1 MSSLQDLV
9 FNLEEGPLRNVF
21 VKLALVLLTVGLV
34 TWVGISQFNGLRTPE
49 AMDLAQQARQI
60 ATGHGLTTQLIRPL
74 ALWQVRAKFGNNA
87 PSVNQFPETLSPPLY
102 PAILA
107 LVFKLGDVS
116 KLVPLAV
123 SPESIKS
130 MRVYPPD
137 YLVLG
142 INLLCV
148 GLAALAVYLWGSGQF
163 DVGTG
168 FLASVFFLGS
178 TPLWNQVISGGSVC
192 LLIFLY
198 AWAGYFFYLGLKGED
213 GPEGT
218 AALGG
223 GWFGLAG
230 FIIGLTPLVQ
240 MIHIWSALV
249 LVSLGFVLFQRGRGW
264 LALGFGIPLIL
275 FLGWLGWLWTATR
288 NPIGINWAYLISE
301 SSHYPGDLVWRTY
314 SFDIEKTNV
323 WQRIMGSFVR
333 GAAFLISQGPVLVG
347 ATVAGTLAILSAL
360 HNFRRPSAA
369 TAKLLWL
376 GGVGALL
383 LATAFIV
390 RDEAGKFTPV
400 PLVLLPL
407 ASVYGAAA
415 LFIFVDRWNLQI
427 DLLAKIFVILVAL
440 LASAPI
446 FSFVVQSSAPPFAY
460 PPTYPPIFLFM
471 RSWFEPKE
479 FQASDLPAAEAWY
492 SNQPTLWVP
501 ATRDDLIKIHDRVTP
516 IFSILFTP
524 ASSDVKMYSQMMAE
538 NSEWSSWADVIRRQ
552 KAPDLPQSFVTSL
565 PPNNDYLLLSLQKRW
580 N

>member
-9 FNLEEGPLRNVF
+9 FNLEEGPLRNIL
-21 VKLALVLLTVGLV
+21 VKVALVLLTLGLV
-34 TWVGISQFNGLRTPE
+34 AWIGFSQFNGLRTPE

-74 ALWQVRAKFGNNA
+74 ALWQVRAKFGNSA
-87 PSVNQFPETLSPPLY
+87 PSVSQFPETLSPPLY

-107 LVFKLGDVS
+107 VVFKLGDVS
-116 KLVPLAV
+116 KLVPLGL
-123 SPESIKS
+123 SPEAIKS

-142 INLLCV
+142 FNLLCV
-148 GLAALAVYLWGSGQF
+148 ALTAWAVYLWGSGQF
-163 DVGTG
+163 DIGTG

-178 TPLWNQVISGGSVC
+178 TALWTQAISGGSVC
-192 LLIFLY
+192 LLILLY
-198 AWAGYFFYLGLKGED
+198 AWAGYFFYLGLKGEED
-213 GPEGT
+213 PEGLT
-218 AALGG
+218 PFLR

-230 FIIGLTPLVQ
+230 FTIGLTPLVQ
-240 MIHIWSALV
+240 MIHIWPALV
-249 LVSLGFVLFQRGRGW
+249 LVGLGMVLFQKGRIW
-264 LALGFGIPLIL
+264 LLLGFGIPVFI
-275 FLGWLGWLWTATR
+275 FLGWLGWLWTTTR

-301 SSHYPGDLVWRTY
+301 SARYPGDLVWRTY

-323 WQRIMGSFVR
+323 WQRIMGSVVR
-333 GAAFLISQGPVLVG
+333 GSAFLISQGPILCG
-347 ATVAGTLAILSAL
+347 ASVAGTLAILSAL

-376 GGVGALL
+376 GGAGALL

-390 RDEAGKFTPV
+390 REETGKLTPV

-415 LFIFVDRWNLQI
+415 LFIFIDRWNLQI
-427 DLLAKIFVILVAL
+427 DLLAKIFVVLVAL
-440 LASAPI
+440 IASAPI
-446 FSFVVQSSAPPFAY
+446 FSFVVQSSAPPFPY

-501 ATRDDLIKIHDRVTP
+501 ATRDELIKIHDRVTP

-524 ASSDVKMYSQMMAE
+524 ASSDVRMYSQMMAE

-565 PPNNDYLLLSLQKRW
+565 PPNNEYLLLSLQKRW

>member
-9 FNLEEGPLRNVF
+9 FNLEEGPLRNLL
-21 VKLALVLLTVGLV
+21 VKVALVLLTAGLV
-34 TWVGISQFNGLRTPE
+34 AWVGISQFNGLRTPE

-116 KLVPLAV
+116 KLVPLGV
-123 SPESIKS
+123 SPDSIKS

-142 INLLCV
+142 FNLLCV

-168 FLASVFFLGS
+168 FLATVFFLGS
-178 TPLWNQVISGGSVC
+178 TALWDQVISGGSVC
-192 LLIFLY
+192 LLILLY
-198 AWAGYFFYLGLKGED
+198 AWAGYFFYLGLRVED
-213 GPEGT
+213 SPEGM
-218 AALGG
+218 ASLGE
-223 GWFGLAG
+223 GWFGVAG
-230 FIIGLTPLVQ
+230 FTIGLTPLVQ
-240 MIHIWSALV
+240 MIHVWPALV
-249 LVSLGFVLFQRGRGW
+249 IVGLGFVLFQRGRGW
-264 LALGFGIPLIL
+264 LAIGFVIPLIL
-275 FLGWLGWLWTATR
+275 FLGWLGWLWMATR
-288 NPIGINWAYLISE
+288 NPIGINWAYLICE
-301 SSHYPGDLVWRTY
+301 SAHYPGDLVWRTY

-323 WQRIMGSFVR
+323 WQRIIGSFVR
-333 GAAFLISQGPVLVG
+333 GVAFLISQGPVLFG

-369 TAKLLWL
+369 IAKLLWL

-390 RDEAGKFTPV
+390 RHEAGKLTPV

-427 DLLAKIFVILVAL
+427 DLLAKIFVILVGL
-440 LASAPI
+440 MASAPI
-446 FSFVVQSSAPPFAY
+446 FSFVVQSSAPPFSY
-460 PPTYPPIFLFM
+460 PPTYPPILLFM

-501 ATRDDLIKIHDRVTP
+501 ATRDELIKIHDRVTP

-538 NSEWSSWADVIRRQ
+538 NSEWGSWADVIRRQ

-565 PPNNDYLLLSLQKRW
+565 PPNNEYLLLSLQKRW

>member
-1 MSSLQDLV
+1 V
-9 FNLEEGPLRNVF
+9 
-21 VKLALVLLTVGLV
+21 
-34 TWVGISQFNGLRTPE
+34 
-49 AMDLAQQARQI
+49 
-60 ATGHGLTTQLIRPL
+60 
-74 ALWQVRAKFGNNA
+74 
-87 PSVNQFPETLSPPLY
+87 
-102 PAILA
+102 
-107 LVFKLGDVS
+107 VFKLGDVS
-116 KLVPLAV
+116 KFAPLAV
-123 SPESIKS
+123 PPEAIKS

-142 INLLCV
+142 FNLLCV
-148 GLAALAVYLWGSGQF
+148 ALTAWAVYLWGSGQF

-178 TPLWNQVISGGSVC
+178 TALWTQAISGGSVC
-192 LLIFLY
+192 LLILLY
-198 AWAGYFFYLGLKGED
+198 AWGGYFFYLGLSGEED
-213 GPEGT
+213 LEEG
-218 AALGG
+218 ANLGG

-230 FIIGLTPLVQ
+230 FSIGLTPLVQ
-240 MIHIWSALV
+240 MIHIWPALV
-249 LVSLGFVLFQRGRGW
+249 LVGLGMVLFQKGRIW
-264 LALGFGIPLIL
+264 LLLGFGIPVFI
-275 FLGWLGWLWTATR
+275 FLGWLGWLWTTTR

-301 SSHYPGDLVWRTY
+301 SARYPGDLVWRTY

-323 WQRIMGSFVR
+323 WQRIMGSVVR
-333 GAAFLISQGPVLVG
+333 GSAFLISQGPILCG
-347 ATVAGTLAILSAL
+347 ASVAGTLAILSAL

-376 GGVGALL
+376 GGAGALL

-390 RDEAGKFTPV
+390 RDEASKLTPV

-415 LFIFVDRWNLQI
+415 LFIFIDRWNLQI
-427 DLLAKIFVILVAL
+427 DLLAKIFVVLVGL
-440 LASAPI
+440 IASAPI
-446 FSFVVQSSAPPFAY
+446 FSFVVQSSAPPFPY

-501 ATRDDLIKIHDRVTP
+501 ATRDELIKIHDRVTP

-524 ASSDVKMYSQMMAE
+524 ASSDVRMYSQMMAE
-538 NSEWSSWADVIRRQ
+538 NSEWGSWADVIRRQ

-565 PPNNDYLLLSLQKRW
+565 PPNNEYLLLSLQKRW

>member
-9 FNLEEGPLRNVF
+9 FNMEEGPLRNML
-21 VKLALVLLTVGLV
+21 VKVALVLLTVGLV

-123 SPESIKS
+123 PPESIKS

-142 INLLCV
+142 FNLLCV

-168 FLASVFFLGS
+168 FLAAVFFLGS
-178 TPLWNQVISGGSVC
+178 TALWNQALSGGSVC
-192 LLIFLY
+192 ILILLY
-198 AWAGYFFYLGLKGED
+198 AWAGYFFYLGLKGEED
-213 GPEGT
+213 PEG
-218 AALGG
+218 AVALGG

-230 FIIGLTPLVQ
+230 FTVGLTPLVQ
-240 MIHIWSALV
+240 MIHIWPAMALV
-249 LVSLGFVLFQRGRGW
+249 CIGVILFQRGKVG
-264 LALGFGIPLIL
+264 LVLGFGIPFLL
-275 FLGWLGWLWTATR
+275 FLGWMAWLWASTR
-288 NPIGINWAYLISE
+288 NPVGINWAYLISE
-301 SSHYPGDLVWRTY
+301 SAQYPGNLVWRTY

-323 WQRIMGSFVR
+323 WQRILGSVVR
-333 GAAFLISQGPVLVG
+333 GASFLISQGPILCG
-347 ATVAGTLAILSAL
+347 ATVAGTLAVFSSL

-369 TAKLLWL
+369 TGKLLWL

-538 NSEWSSWADVIRRQ
+538 NSEWSSWTDVIRRQ

-565 PPNNDYLLLSLQKRW
+565 PPNNEYLLLSLQKRW

>member
-9 FNLEEGPLRNVF
+9 FNLEEGPLRNIL
-21 VKLALVLLTVGLV
+21 VKVALFLLTVGLV
-34 TWVGISQFNGLRTPE
+34 AWIGISQFNGLRTPE

-102 PAILA
+102 PVILA
-107 LVFKLGDVS
+107 VVFKLGDVS
-116 KLVPLAV
+116 KLVPLAL
-123 SPESIKS
+123 SPEAIKN

-137 YLVLG
+137 YLVLCF
-142 INLLCV
+142 NLLCV
-148 GLAALAVYLWGSGQF
+148 GLAALAVYLWGSSQF
-163 DVGTG
+163 DLGTG
-168 FLASVFFLGS
+168 FLAAVFFLGS
-178 TPLWNQVISGGSVC
+178 TALWNQAISGGSVC
-192 LLIFLY
+192 LLILLY
-198 AWAGYFFYLGLKGED
+198 AWAGYFFYLGLKGEED
-213 GPEGT
+213 PKGATP
-218 AALGG
+218 LGG
-223 GWFGLAG
+223 GWFGVAG
-230 FIIGLTPLVQ
+230 FTIGLTPLVQ
-240 MIHIWSALV
+240 MIHIWPALALV
-249 LVSLGFVLFQRGRGW
+249 CLGFFLFQRGKIW
-264 LALGFGIPLIL
+264 LVLGFGIPLL
-275 FLGWLGWLWTATR
+275 FFLGWLAWLWTTTR
-288 NPIGINWAYLISE
+288 NPVGINWAYLISE
-301 SSHYPGDLVWRTY
+301 SAHYPGNLVWRTY

-333 GAAFLISQGPVLVG
+333 GVAFLISQGPVLCG
-347 ATVAGTLAILSAL
+347 ATVAGTLAVLSAL

-376 GGVGALL
+376 GGVGVFL

-390 RDEAGKFTPV
+390 RDETGTLTPV

-415 LFIFVDRWNLQI
+415 LFIFVDRWNLEI
-427 DLLAKIFVILVAL
+427 DLLAKIFVILVGL
-440 LASAPI
+440 IASAPI

-492 SNQPTLWVP
+492 TNQATLWVP
-501 ATRDDLIKIHDRVTP
+501 ATRDELTKIHDRVTP

-538 NSEWSSWADVIRRQ
+538 NSEWSSWADIIRRQ

-565 PPNNDYLLLSLQKRW
+565 PPNNEYLLLSLQKRW

>member
-1 MSSLQDLV
+1 VSSLQDLV
-9 FNLEEGPLRNVF
+9 FNLEEGPLRNML
-21 VKLALVLLTVGLV
+21 VKVALVLLTLGLV
-34 TWVGISQFNGLRTPE
+34 GWIGISQFNGLRTSE

-87 PSVNQFPETLSPPLY
+87 PSVSHFPETLSPPLY

-107 LVFKLGDVS
+107 VVFKVGDIS
-116 KLVPLAV
+116 KLVPLGV
-123 SPESIKS
+123 SPEAIKS

-142 INLLCV
+142 FNLLCV
-148 GLAALAVYLWGSGQF
+148 GLAAWAVYLWGSGQF

-168 FLASVFFLGS
+168 FLAAVFFLGS
-178 TPLWNQVISGGSVC
+178 TALWNQALSGGSVC
-192 LLIFLY
+192 LLILLY
-198 AWAGYFFYLGLKGED
+198 AWSGYFFFLGLKGQDDSED
-213 GPEGT
+213 ASP
-218 AALGG
+218 LGG
-223 GWFGLAG
+223 RWFSLAR
-230 FIIGLTPLVQ
+230 FTIGLTPLVQ
-240 MIHIWSALV
+240 MIHIWPALA
-249 LVSLGFVLFQRGRGW
+249 LVSLGVLLFRKGKTW
-264 LALGFGIPLIL
+264 LLLGFVIPFFL
-275 FLGWLGWLWTATR
+275 FLGWLGWLWTTTR

-301 SSHYPGDLVWRTY
+301 SAHYPGDLVWRTY

-323 WQRIMGSFVR
+323 WQRIIGSVVR
-333 GAAFLISQGPVLVG
+333 GAAFLISQGPVLCG
-347 ATVAGTLAILSAL
+347 ATVAGTLAVLSAL

-369 TAKLLWL
+369 TGKLLWL
-376 GGVGALL
+376 GGVSTLF

-390 RDEAGKFTPV
+390 RDESGRLSSV
-400 PLVLLPL
+400 PLVILPL
-407 ASVYGAAA
+407 VCVYGSAA

-427 DLLAKIFVILVAL
+427 DLLGKIFVILVGL
-440 LASAPI
+440 MASAPI
-446 FSFVVQSSAPPFAY
+446 FSFVIQSSSPPFPY

-471 RSWFEPKE
+471 RSWFEPNE

-501 ATRDDLIKIHDRVTP
+501 ATRDELIKIHDRVTP

-538 NSEWSSWADVIRRQ
+538 SSEWGSWADVIRRQ

-565 PPNNDYLLLSLQKRW
+565 PPNNEYLLLSLQKRW

>member
-107 LVFKLGDVS
+107 VVFKLGDVS

-123 SPESIKS
+123 SPEAIKS

-142 INLLCV
+142 FNLLCV

-178 TPLWNQVISGGSVC
+178 TALWNQAVSGGSVC
-192 LLIFLY
+192 LLILLY
-198 AWAGYFFYLGLKGED
+198 SWAGYFFYLGLKGEED
-213 GPEGT
+213 SEGVMT
-218 AALGG
+218 LGG

-230 FIIGLTPLVQ
+230 LAVGLAPLVQ
-240 MIHIWSALV
+240 MIHIWPALV
-249 LVSLGFVLFQRGRGW
+249 LVIIGFVLFQRGRGW
-264 LALGFGIPLIL
+264 LALGFVIPLIF
-275 FLGWLGWLWTATR
+275 FLGWLGWLWTTTR

-323 WQRIMGSFVR
+323 WRRIMGSFVR
-333 GAAFLISQGPVLVG
+333 GVAFLISQGPVLVG
-347 ATVAGTLAILSAL
+347 ATVAGTLAILSSL

-390 RDEAGKFTPV
+390 RDETGRLTPV
-400 PLVLLPL
+400 LLVLLPL
-407 ASVYGAAA
+407 TSVYGAAA
-415 LFIFVDRWNLQI
+415 LFIFIDRWNLQI
-427 DLLAKIFVILVAL
+427 DLLAKIFVILVGL
-440 LASAPI
+440 MASSPMI
-446 FSFVVQSSAPPFAY
+446 SFVVQSSAPPFAY

-501 ATRDDLIKIHDRVTP
+501 ATRDELIKIHDRVTP

-524 ASSDVKMYSQMMAE
+524 ASSDVRMYSQMMAE

-565 PPNNDYLLLSLQKRW
+565 PPNNEYLLLSLQKRW

>member
-9 FNLEEGPLRNVF
+9 FNLEEGPLRNML
-21 VKLALVLLTVGLV
+21 VKVALVLLTLGLV
-34 TWVGISQFNGLRTPE
+34 GWIGISQFNGLRTSE

-87 PSVNQFPETLSPPLY
+87 PSVSHFPETLSPPLY

-107 LVFKLGDVS
+107 VVFKVGDIS
-116 KLVPLAV
+116 KLVPLGL
-123 SPESIKS
+123 SPEAIKS

-142 INLLCV
+142 FNLLCV

-168 FLASVFFLGS
+168 FLAAVFFLGS
-178 TPLWNQVISGGSVC
+178 TALWNQAISGGSVC
-192 LLIFLY
+192 LLILLY
-198 AWAGYFFYLGLKGED
+198 AWAGYFFYLGLKEED
-213 GPEGT
+213 DLEGVT
-218 AALGG
+218 PFVG
-223 GWFGLAG
+223 GWFCLAG
-230 FIIGLTPLVQ
+230 FTIGLTPLVQ
-240 MIHIWSALV
+240 MIHIWPALV
-249 LVSLGFVLFQRGRGW
+249 LVGLGMVLFQKGRIW
-264 LALGFGIPLIL
+264 LLLGFCFPLLI
-275 FLGWLGWLWTATR
+275 FLGWLGWLWTTTR

-301 SSHYPGDLVWRTY
+301 SARYPGDLVWRTY

-323 WQRIMGSFVR
+323 WQRIIGSVVR
-333 GAAFLISQGPVLVG
+333 GAAFLISQGPVLCG

-390 RDEAGKFTPV
+390 RDETGQLTPV
-400 PLVLLPL
+400 LLVLLPL

-415 LFIFVDRWNLQI
+415 LFIFIDRWNLQI
-427 DLLAKIFVILVAL
+427 DLLAKIFVVLVGL
-440 LASAPI
+440 IASAPI
-446 FSFVVQSSAPPFAY
+446 FSFVIQSSAPPFPY

-471 RSWFEPKE
+471 RSWFEPNE

-501 ATRDDLIKIHDRVTP
+501 ATRDELIKIHDRITP

-524 ASSDVKMYSQMMAE
+524 ASSDVRMYSQMMAE

-565 PPNNDYLLLSLQKRW
+565 PPNNEYLLLSLQKRW

>member
-9 FNLEEGPLRNVF
+9 FNMEEGPLRNML
-21 VKLALVLLTVGLV
+21 VKVALVLLTVGLV

-123 SPESIKS
+123 PPESIKS

-142 INLLCV
+142 FNLLCV
-148 GLAALAVYLWGSGQF
+148 ALAALAVYLWGSGQF

-168 FLASVFFLGS
+168 FLAAVFFLGS
-178 TPLWNQVISGGSVC
+178 TALWNQVISGGSVC
-192 LLIFLY
+192 LLILLY
-198 AWAGYFFYLGLKGED
+198 AWAGYFFYLGLKGEED
-213 GPEGT
+213 PEG
-218 AALGG
+218 AVALGG

-230 FIIGLTPLVQ
+230 FTIGLTPLVQ
-240 MIHIWSALV
+240 MIHIWPAMALV
-249 LVSLGFVLFQRGRGW
+249 CIGVILFQRGKVG
-264 LALGFGIPLIL
+264 LVLGFGIPFLL
-275 FLGWLGWLWTATR
+275 FLGWMAWLWASTR
-288 NPIGINWAYLISE
+288 NPVGINWAYLISE
-301 SSHYPGDLVWRTY
+301 SAQYPGNLVWRTY

-323 WQRIMGSFVR
+323 WQRILGSVVR
-333 GAAFLISQGPVLVG
+333 GASFLISQGPILCG
-347 ATVAGTLAILSAL
+347 ATVAGTLAVFSAL

-538 NSEWSSWADVIRRQ
+538 NSEWSSWTDVIRRQ

-565 PPNNDYLLLSLQKRW
+565 PPNNEYLLLSLQKRW